1 MNRHNFMFCT
11 VAKIKSNF
19 LTAFIALFICS
30 GLSFASDKS
39 TIIAEV
45 NGISIDRVWLASVE
59 AEYKK
64 RTKKQ
69 EVTEEERLKLLNNI
83 IRGRLILQDES
94 VPALRNDPETIKMV
108 KQFEDSI
115 IIKKF
120 LQLKVGKK
128 LKVDDSEIKDYYNKN
143 RSDFKVPSKVRARH
157 ILLRTEKEAERVFE
171 KLKNGAD
178 FIQLAKDYS
187 IDLPFAL
194 EGGKMG
200 IITKGNNK
208 NCLPELQKEL
218 FILNAG
224 EHSDI
229 VKTIYGYHILR
240 VDEIIPPQY
249 KPLDTVS
256 RGIRQ
261 AILRQ
266 KERIAYGKMVKQLE
280 EKADIKIYK
289 KRLSSQG
296 TTPLE

>member
-1 MNRHNFMFCT
+1 MNRHNFMFT
-11 VAKIKSNF
+11 AVAKIKSIF
-19 LTAFIALFICS
+19 LPAFIALFICS
-30 GLSFASDKS
+30 GLSSASDKS

-45 NGISIDRVWLASVE
+45 NGISIDRAWLASAE

-64 RTKKQ
+64 RAKKQ
-69 EVTEEERLKLLNNI
+69 EVTEGERFKLLNNI
-83 IRGRLILQDES
+83 IRGQLILQDES

-120 LQLKVGKK
+120 LQLKVGEE

-143 RSDFKVPSKVRARH
+143 RSDFKEPSKVRARH
-157 ILLRTEKEAERVFE
+157 ILLRTEEEAEKVFE

-208 NCLPELQKEL
+208 SCLPELQEEL
-218 FILNAG
+218 FMLNAG

-249 KPLDTVS
+249 KPLDKVS

-261 AILRQ
+261 ALLRQ

-280 EKADIKIYK
+280 DKADIKIYK
-289 KRLSSQG
+289 KRLSPPG
-296 TTPLE
+296 VDHNG